1 MQEEAGG
8 VGKNLTLDSAIK
20 QWSEISKLDKNVQL
34 QAILTIGSIEY
45 SDSFDKILD
54 RELEADFLERN
65 PKFRATAGRSRT
77 GERLATTKVDPKE
90 KAKALA
96 EFKKNATNIE
106 KAKTEALNK
115 IREELF
121 PTAPVSGAVVPGATT
136 PKDEGT
142 KRDDSFLND
151 LAQRLKLIKEGAFNA
166 LTPLA
171 SLRKFLKDGGKDSIN
186 PGLDAQAG
194 AIKQIETAAKTA
206 GISIDKDFMEIIRGL
221 DAEQFVLW
229 SKTLFEIGKNGRIT
243 GLKDDFVT
251 INEGFRKATIAE
263 YIQDVKDAS
272 KEIEN
277 QVTAH
282 QLLTKEGYN
291 SLEIQKILQDATL
304 TAKIA
309 AQGGLKAT
317 KEEQAELN
325 KEIEKTINLNYQLSR
340 IKLNDNIEETN
351 MQIEAFKKL
360 TAAGVKQEVILEILK
375 DKANVWAIGS
385 SDATVNIKDKFG
397 DLIEKTKQYS
407 DMLELIR
414 KQSLTFEQTTQE
426 AIDANVNSLD
436 LQARKL
442 QNQFDI
448 KTFKLKADIK
458 LAEDAVEKVNDDIQK
473 EQNKID
479 KINFELKYDSK
490 IGQNLLDDI
499 QENIN
504 DAQRKM
510 EIDFD
515 RPLQALSDRSAVL
528 SNDLTLID
536 KATEAI
542 NEKYDA
548 QEKALQTISELN
560 QEIALQ
566 EQRRISLADA
576 LSQGDISAAAQ
587 LANEMR
593 SDAADA
599 ANRRSSAFITE
610 ARKAEIEGLKS
621 ASGMTRAQIE
631 AEQFR
636 ISQQSYALE
645 QQRKTIQTEI
655 LALEDRVYEITELRE
670 VRLLEI
676 RNIET
681 IIDGLKS
688 TQLAKAQEELDN
700 LQKRFDAEQ
709 AILDA
714 ALSKIEEQKLAWES
728 VQIELDEY
736 KLALINSNNELRTM
750 LDLIN
755 AIALAMSKLKMPQLT
770 SSGYVPTEGPSPEA
784 QQEADDAAKAA
795 ADAEAEAAEAAD
807 AATAAALAAADS
819 VMSDVAAIDKVVS
832 SIARTAIVKA
842 TNISSLNNAVALAQD
857 TLSPEAISINMARA
871 ITNSES
877 MTKAVGGTAAAL
889 SAARYTGQAMR
900 YAAMGKS
907 SGGMIKPKYFAVG
920 GPARGTDIV
929 PAMLTP
935 GEFVMSKYAVNS
947 YGVDKMKA
955 INSGSYQGE
964 KVYNYNLS
972 VNVKSDANPEDIA
985 RVVMTQIRQVDSQR
999 IRAQRG

>member
-1 MQEEAGG
+1 
-8 VGKNLTLDSAIK
+8 
-20 QWSEISKLDKNVQL
+20 
-34 QAILTIGSIEY
+34 
-45 SDSFDKILD
+45 
-54 RELEADFLERN
+54 
-65 PKFRATAGRSRT
+65 
-77 GERLATTKVDPKE
+77 
-90 KAKALA
+90 
-96 EFKKNATNIE
+96 
-106 KAKTEALNK
+106 
-115 IREELF
+115 
-121 PTAPVSGAVVPGATT
+121 
-136 PKDEGT
+136 
-142 KRDDSFLND
+142 
-151 LAQRLKLIKEGAFNA
+151 
-166 LTPLA
+166 
-171 SLRKFLKDGGKDSIN
+171 
-186 PGLDAQAG
+186 
-194 AIKQIETAAKTA
+194 
-206 GISIDKDFMEIIRGL
+206 
-221 DAEQFVLW
+221 
-229 SKTLFEIGKNGRIT
+229 
-243 GLKDDFVT
+243 
-251 INEGFRKATIAE
+251 
-263 YIQDVKDAS
+263 
-272 KEIEN
+272 
-277 QVTAH
+277 
-282 QLLTKEGYN
+282 
-291 SLEIQKILQDATL
+291 
-304 TAKIA
+304 
-309 AQGGLKAT
+309 
-317 KEEQAELN
+317 
-325 KEIEKTINLNYQLSR
+325 
-340 IKLNDNIEETN
+340 
-351 MQIEAFKKL
+351 
-360 TAAGVKQEVILEILK
+360 
-375 DKANVWAIGS
+375 
-385 SDATVNIKDKFG
+385 
-397 DLIEKTKQYS
+397 
-407 DMLELIR
+407 
-414 KQSLTFEQTTQE
+414 
-426 AIDANVNSLD
+426 
-436 LQARKL
+436 
-442 QNQFDI
+442 
-448 KTFKLKADIK
+448 
-458 LAEDAVEKVNDDIQK
+458 
-473 EQNKID
+473 
-479 KINFELKYDSK
+479 
-490 IGQNLLDDI
+490 
-499 QENIN
+499 
-504 DAQRKM
+504 
-510 EIDFD
+510 
-515 RPLQALSDRSAVL
+515 
-528 SNDLTLID
+528 
-536 KATEAI
+536 
-542 NEKYDA
+542 
-548 QEKALQTISELN
+548 
-560 QEIALQ
+560 
-566 EQRRISLADA
+566 
-576 LSQGDISAAAQ
+576 
-587 LANEMR
+587 MR